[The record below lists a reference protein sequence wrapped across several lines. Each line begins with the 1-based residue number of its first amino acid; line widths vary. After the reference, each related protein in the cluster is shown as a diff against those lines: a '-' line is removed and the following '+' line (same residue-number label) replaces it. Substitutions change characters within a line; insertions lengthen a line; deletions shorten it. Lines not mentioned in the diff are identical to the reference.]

1 MARRATAT
9 LSVLTLA
16 LTVACA
22 TGWTAVNRLEGNLT
36 VNTSITSLLSRDRSA
51 TQASNATYSPE
62 NILVVGSDTRTGQG
76 TGYGSTVDSS
86 GNGQSDTAFIL
97 HISADRKS
105 AFAVSIPRDSWV
117 TRPGCKADGTLDG
130 TTVTGKFNSAYAAGG
145 AGCIIAAVKQL
156 TGIPIDHFVEVN
168 FKGFKAIVD
177 ALDGVSICA
186 TTPISDP
193 IRKDA
198 HGNYE
203 GSGLELPAGTSVLT
217 GDQALAFVRAR
228 HIGDGSDLA
237 RIDRQHKFISSII
250 RSASSNGLLSSPMKL
265 YQVLSAITGSL
276 TVDAGLSGDSLKTFL
291 ISLEGMSPAAIKF
304 YTVPNTPRNDHEN
317 VVWKAADADL
327 MWNAMINDTAYPP
340 KAIGAPAGQPVLTVH
355 TQDVAVTVLNGSG
368 IVGLARKAANQL
380 AALGFTIASV
390 SNAPTSNN
398 TTSTITYDPLWDVSL
413 HTLAWAA
420 DNPQTKPV
428 AGHGRTMVLTIGKN
442 WTAARTVK
450 ITNAASGTTAADAS
464 CAN

>member
-1 MARRATAT
+1 MARRVTAT
-9 LSVLTLA
+9 LSVLTLV
-16 LTVACA
+16 LTIACA
-22 TGWTAVNRLEGNLT
+22 TGWSAINRLEGNLT
-36 VNTSITSLLSRDRSA
+36 VNTSISSLLSGGGSA
-51 TQASNATYSPE
+51 TAASDATYTAE

-76 TGYGSTVDSS
+76 TGYGSTVDSA

-105 AFAVSIPRDSWV
+105 AFAVSIPRDSWI

-130 TTVTGKFNSAYAAGG
+130 TSVTGKFNAAFAAGG

-156 TGIPIDHFVEVN
+156 TGVPISHFVEVN

-177 ALDGVSICA
+177 ALGGVSVCA

-193 IRKDA
+193 IRKDS

-203 GSGLELPAGTSVLT
+203 GSGLNLPAGTSVLS

-237 RIDRQHKFISSII
+237 RINRQHKFISSII
-250 RSASSNGLLSSPMKL
+250 RSASSSGLLSSPVKL
-265 YQVLSAITGSL
+265 FQVLSAVTGSL

-291 ISLEGMSPAAIKF
+291 ISLQGMSPAAIKF

-317 VVWKAADADL
+317 VLWKTADADL

-340 KAIGAPAGQPVLTVH
+340 KATGAPAGQPVLTVH
-355 TQDVAVTVLNGSG
+355 AQDVAVTVLNGSG
-368 IVGLARKAANQL
+368 IVGLARRAATQL

-390 SNAPTSNN
+390 ANAPSSDHSTSM
-398 TTSTITYDPLWDVSL
+398 ITYDPQWNVSV
-413 HTLAWAA
+413 HTLVWAA
-420 DNPQTKPV
+420 GNPQANAV
-428 AGHGRTMVLTIGKN
+428 AGQGQTMILIIGKN
-442 WTAARTVK
+442 WTAARAAK
-450 ITNAASGTTAADAS
+450 ITNAATGTTAADAS